1 MSSRSLNWNLV
12 VSGLVLILAFVYSQG
27 CGYGLFQCVE
37 DGSCISNYN
46 VCDSTP
52 DCPSGSDES
61 FTVCKRPL
69 PENLKTHCANGA
81 ELSHEAKF
89 CNRIVDCLDGSD
101 ELPQLCLEDTDW
113 RSKYWGTCNGTGIEC
128 LPGECVSESKMCND
142 EIDCSNGLDE
152 SLEMCAYKFD
162 SENFRC
168 GNGKLIDEKLVC
180 NNHMNCLDG
189 SDELPSVC
197 GGSLNWVPVEP
208 KNCTEPKYREF
219 TTNTKFIGKHS
230 ERFVYANQPVEVRCL
245 SSNLTSWNVCM
256 NTGKWHHE
264 FPDCK
269 PHRINRDPD
278 TNGTNGCP
286 IDYYNNETMLIVNER
301 NEPVYPPL
309 NNVAVKFVCLEGY
322 EFLPYHLSGNPFIC
336 QKNKQWIKRDFRPS
350 CVKLCPKEQI
360 NEMYALN
367 PKCYGADRTLLTC
380 TDQKSLIPGTI
391 VEFACHPGFH
401 HTTTNV
407 ISVTCTED
415 GTWEGIK
422 DLCRNQE
429 QLCAFDCNSRFKN
442 SGYTLMKNGHV
453 TNAMKVPWAVPIYL
467 RNITTGKPEFQCT
480 GNLIRLDMVLT
491 AAHCVSNITNPSDV
505 EIGTTGHLYAS
516 AKRFP
521 AKHISVYPAFSNNT
535 YKHDV
540 AIISLQKRMKYSQ
553 GQKII
558 CLPNESENIDLQG
571 KEASMIAWSSYGTL
585 SHVYGQIS
593 VPREHSGDF
602 NVTLKENSKICK
614 GDSGS
619 GVITNC
625 GNKMCLVGVIS
636 RTNTAG
642 EVSTFCK
649 EHVIAANI
657 FPTYLM
663 NFINA
668 SINASMHC
676 LE

>member
-1 MSSRSLNWNLV
+1 MSSRSLDRNLV
-12 VSGLVLILAFVYSQG
+12 VAVLVLKLAFVYSQE
-27 CGYGLFQCVE
+27 CGYGYFQCVE
-37 DGSCISNYN
+37 EDSCISFHN
-46 VCDSTP
+46 VCDLKP
-52 DCPSGSDES
+52 DCPNGSDES
-61 FTVCKRPL
+61 FTVCKGPQA
-69 PENLKTHCANGA
+69 ENHDTHCANGA
-81 ELSHEAKF
+81 QIPTTMF

-101 ELPQLCLEDTDW
+101 ELPQLCSDDTRW
-113 RSKYWGTCNGTGIEC
+113 RSKYRGNCKNYEVEC
-128 LPGECVSESKMCND
+128 LPGECVPEFKTCNN

-152 SLEMCAYKFD
+152 SLEMCIQLC
-162 SENFRC
+162 ETECFRC
-168 GNGKLIDEKLVC
+168 SNGMLIDESWLC
-180 NNHMNCLDG
+180 DNIMHCLDG

-309 NNVAVKFVCLEGY
+309 NNVAVKFVCLKGY
-322 EFLPYHLSGNPFIC
+322 EYLPYQLTGHSANCLD
-336 QKNKQWIKRDFRPS
+336 NKQWREINFHPR

-360 NEMYALN
+360 SEMYSLN
-367 PKCYGADRTLLTC
+367 PTCYNGDNGIEVTC

-391 VEFACHPGFH
+391 VKFTCHPGFH
-401 HTTTNV
+401 HKTKDV

-415 GTWEGIK
+415 GTWEGLK
-422 DLCRNQE
+422 QLCRKQE
-429 QLCAFDCNSRFKN
+429 EFCSFECNPRLNN
-442 SGYTLMKNGHV
+442 SEYPLMKDGHA
-453 TNAMKVPWAVPIYL
+453 TNATKVPWAVPIYL

-505 EIGTTGHLYAS
+505 EVGTTGNLSAS

-521 AKHISVYPAFSNNT
+521 AKHISVYPAIGSN
-535 YKHDV
+535 DV
-540 AIISLQKRMKYSQ
+540 AIIFLKKRIRYSP
-553 GQKII
+553 GQEII
-558 CLPNESENIDLQG
+558 CLPHDSRDRNLHG
-571 KEASMIAWSSYGTL
+571 KNASVIVWNFDGTL
-585 SHVYGQIS
+585 SHVDGQIS
-593 VPREHSGDF
+593 GPGMHNGDF
-602 NVTLKENSKICK
+602 NVILRENSEICQR
-614 GDSGS
+614 DSGG
-619 GVITNC
+619 GVTIKC
-625 GNKMCLVGVIS
+625 GNKRCLVGVIS
-636 RTNTAG
+636 GAEGPGDGSAMCNQR
-642 EVSTFCK
+642 
-649 EHVIAANI
+649 VIAANI
-657 FPTYLM
+657 FPTYHT
-663 NFINA
+663 NFIKN
-668 SINASMHC
+668 SISSNMDC
-676 LE
+676 PE